1 MVVVVVDGFVAAV
14 APNLIFDHIA
24 PLAFVAIDG
33 SWGFHPFLFQL
44 HVCPVLFLL
53 CSSLCVFWEGRGR
66 GGEAGAWMCIFSV
79 AIYLCVK
86 RMACWIS
93 ILAFL
98 KAELLF
104 FVVISCRNP
113 SAMAPKKRVRDEAAS
128 RPDPYPKPKAI
139 RTLEDHGILNG
150 YSAKDFWSH
159 KTWHRSEHY
168 KNQGLPN
175 EIAEKNRITYIT
187 QQHGGP
193 ATLL

>member
-1 MVVVVVDGFVAAV
+1 M
-14 APNLIFDHIA
+14 
-24 PLAFVAIDG
+24 
-33 SWGFHPFLFQL
+33 
-44 HVCPVLFLL
+44 

-104 FVVISCRNP
+104 FVVISCRN
-113 SAMAPKKRVRDEAAS
+113 SSTMAPKKRVRDVSAS
-128 RPDPYPKPKAI
+128 RPEPFPKTKAI

-150 YSAKDFWSH
+150 FSAKNYWCV
-159 KTWHRSEHY
+159 KTWYRSEHF

-175 EIAEKNRITYIT
+175 DVAEKNALHILHSNTTDRRRYFDLLIS
-187 QQHGGP
+187 GGTTMSNVVKVIEKYREELTILQKVNQEKP
-193 ATLL
+193 RWSQILVIDINGVVH